1 MEIAPAIYAI
11 NWYMTLLSG
20 YLPFNLNLR
29 VMDIF
34 LNEGWKIIYRAGL
47 AILYIKQERLLK
59 CKEMEDIR
67 EIIRDINDL

>member
-1 MEIAPAIYAI
+1 
-11 NWYMTLLSG
+11 
-20 YLPFNLNLR
+20 
-29 VMDIF
+29 MDIF

>member
-1 MEIAPAIYAI
+1 
-11 NWYMTLLSG
+11 MTLLSG

-29 VMDIF
+29 VIDIF
-34 LNEGWKIIYRAGL
+34 LNEGWKIIYRASL